1 MGNLVAAA
9 MLFVV
14 VTAAFGPFA
23 YGDRSLMSSAA
34 EAPSIYLAGGRPDG
48 SVRGYNKLIDPGAA
62 AWQTEPEFWLEH
74 NEIVDDRVAPL
85 WNPYSAFGTPLA
97 ANMISQPYFPLTWL
111 VIAHPTARAYNWFI
125 ILRFYFGAL
134 FMFLFL
140 RNFVGFAG
148 ALAGAIGFAFT
159 GYFVLY
165 YNIAHLSVECFTPAV
180 LWAMEFLIRRPS
192 RARIVVLACTIA
204 LLIFGGMP
212 ESALLAFAFAYLY
225 FVVRILSDSGDRM
238 RWRGLAARLAA
249 ATVLGA
255 GFAAVVE
262 LPFLEFLG
270 LSVNQHVA
278 GDVGLLGEEF
288 SFAALG
294 SYVAPLIY
302 GPPYNN
308 VFTGFNGWNGIVGW
322 CGISELFF
330 SLIAVF
336 GLAGNIRRQLERYAG
351 VPLFFVVVAGV
362 LFLKRFTN
370 PLVNW
375 IGALPGFR
383 FIIFPKYEEAVIG
396 FCLAALTAYGINEIA
411 RGKVK
416 PLTAWLAA
424 LVPLAFLTA
433 IAAVQRPAFLH
444 VTLGRQWYLL
454 ALAGALLLLVVASV
468 LTWASLTP
476 RGARR
481 AGALA
486 ALAAA
491 VVVFEALGSY
501 IVPLW
506 YVANQ
511 EAPLDRAPIHGAP
524 YIDAIRSL
532 TAADHA
538 RFYGEDYL
546 LFPEW
551 SAAYGISDVRDLN
564 ALYNFRYL
572 AFLRAFLT
580 PGADGELHDRF
591 TGREPI
597 DFTAPSE
604 QRFLTLSSIGYVG
617 TQRPLPLGD
626 SLLERASL
634 SHLAATLPK
643 LQQKSYSIAGVKRDA
658 VLMPAPQQRYPV
670 TIGIPRTARSLQFA
684 IAMDPAIWSVPGQIC
699 GDGVSFAVDIQEAN
713 GTISNIFRRYIDP
726 KHDVGERKWL
736 DVSAPV
742 ARWAGSTVQVLF
754 STSPGPSG
762 NTCDD
767 FALWSNVRFDVS
779 FGAPPLAVAY
789 QSGDTR
795 IYRFANALPR
805 LALYRNVV
813 RVKTD
818 ADALAL
824 LADPKFDPFESAVV
838 IGPNASLPGVGV
850 RLPGT
855 RAVAGRI
862 VHYGPQQVVASIDA
876 PGASLA
882 VLNDTDYP
890 GWVASVDGREAPIVT
905 ADYMFRGVVVPAG
918 RHVLEFDYRPASF
931 SIGLLVTVISVLAAI
946 ALMVIPRVRLRRAQ
960 AVAVE

>member
-1 MGNLVAAA
+1 MSARRWTEGWIGNLVGAV
-9 MLFVV
+9 MLFAI

-34 EAPSIYLAGGRPDG
+34 EAPSLYLGGGKPDG
-48 SVRGYNKLIDPGAA
+48 SIQAYNKLIDPGAA

-74 NEIVDDRVAPL
+74 NEIADEHVAPL
-85 WNPYSAFGTPLA
+85 WNPYSAYGTPLA
-97 ANMISQPYFPLTWL
+97 ANMLSQPYFPLTWL
-111 VIAHPTARAYNWFI
+111 IVAHPTARAYNWFI

-148 ALAGAIGFAFT
+148 ALAGATGFAFT

-165 YNIAHLSVECFTPAV
+165 YNIAHLSVECFTPV
-180 LWAMEFLIRRPS
+180 VFWAMELLIRRPS
-192 RARIVVLACTIA
+192 PARIVVVACSIA

-212 ESALLAFAFAYLY
+212 ESALLAFGFAYLY
-225 FVVRILSDSGDRM
+225 FAVRVFSDTGDR
-238 RWRGLAARLAA
+238 RVWRGLIGRLAA

-255 GFAAVVE
+255 GLAAVVE
-262 LPFLEFLG
+262 LPFLEFLR

-278 GDVGLLGEEF
+278 GDVGLLGEDF

-322 CGISELFF
+322 CGVSEFYF
-330 SLIAVF
+330 GLIAVF
-336 GLAGNIRRQLERYAG
+336 GLAGSIRRPLERYAG
-351 VPLFFVVVAGV
+351 LPLFFFVVTAV

-383 FIIFPKYEEAVIG
+383 FVIFPKYEEAVIG

-411 RGKVK
+411 RGRVK

-424 LVPLAFLTA
+424 LVPLAFLTS
-433 IAAVQRPAFLH
+433 IASVQHAAFLQIT
-444 VTLGRQWYLL
+444 VGRQWFLL
-454 ALAGALLLLVVASV
+454 ALIGALLLLAAASFV
-468 LTWASLTP
+468 TWVSLTA
-476 RGARR
+476 RGSRWIGSL
-481 AGALA
+481 AG
-486 ALAAA
+486 LAAA

-524 YIDAIRSL
+524 YVDAVRSL
-532 TAADHA
+532 TTNDHA

-551 SAAYGISDVRDLN
+551 SSVYGISDVRDLN
-564 ALYNFRYL
+564 ALYDFRYL

-597 DFTAPSE
+597 DFELPRE
-604 QRFLTLSSIGYVG
+604 RRFLTLSSIDYVG
-617 TQRPLPLGD
+617 TQRPLPAGN
-626 SLLERASL
+626 SLLERAAL

-643 LQQKSYSIAGVKRDA
+643 LQRKTYVIGGAKRDA

-670 TIGIPRTARSLQFA
+670 TITIPPAARSLQFA
-684 IAMDPAIWSVPGQIC
+684 IAMDPAIWSVPAEVC
-699 GDGVSFAVDIQEAN
+699 GDGVSFAVDVQDAK
-713 GTISNIFRRYIDP
+713 GTISNVF
-726 KHDVGERKWL
+726 
-736 DVSAPV
+736 SPV
-742 ARWAGSTVQVLF
+742 HRSKAQ
-754 STSPGPSG
+754 
-762 NTCDD
+762 
-767 FALWSNVRFDVS
+767 
-779 FGAPPLAVAY
+779 
-789 QSGDTR
+789 
-795 IYRFANALPR
+795 
-805 LALYRNVV
+805 
-813 RVKTD
+813 
-818 ADALAL
+818 
-824 LADPKFDPFESAVV
+824 
-838 IGPNASLPGVGV
+838 
-850 RLPGT
+850 
-855 RAVAGRI
+855 
-862 VHYGPQQVVASIDA
+862 
-876 PGASLA
+876 
-882 VLNDTDYP
+882 
-890 GWVASVDGREAPIVT
+890 
-905 ADYMFRGVVVPAG
+905 RG
-918 RHVLEFDYRPASF
+918 
-931 SIGLLVTVISVLAAI
+931 
-946 ALMVIPRVRLRRAQ
+946 
-960 AVAVE
+960 